1 MRAYPKGEPY
11 RPEEEKIAEKILGA
25 AVIATTVL
33 VSPAIGIAGF
43 FLGFGAMTYLFRKSD
58 FNREVKRL
66 HKKGYVAL
74 TKTEKGWLVKILR
87 KGRRRFKEIQMANLE
102 LPKQSKWDGMW
113 RFFIFDIPEGIRSRR
128 DSLRE
133 KLKSLGL
140 HNIQRSVF
148 VYPFDCR
155 KELEFVAN
163 YYNLDKYTTYTEVS
177 YTDIDQELTTYFKS
191 LKILS

>member
-25 AVIATTVL
+25 AVVATTVL
-33 VSPAIGIAGF
+33 VSPALGIAGF
-43 FLGFGAMTYLFRKSD
+43 FLGYGALTYLFRKSD

-66 HKKGYVAL
+66 QKKGYVAL
-74 TKTEKGWLVKILR
+74 TKTEKGWLIKILK
-87 KGRRRFKEIQMANLE
+87 KGRRRYKEIELANLK
-102 LPKQSKWDGMW
+102 LSKNQKWDGLW
-113 RFFIFDIPEGIRSRR
+113 RFFVFDIPEKMRSRR

-140 HNIQRSVF
+140 YNMQRSVF

-163 YYNLDKYTTYTEVS
+163 FYDLDKYTTYAEVN
-177 YTDIDQELTTYFKS
+177 YTDIDQELKKYFKS
-191 LKILS
+191 LKIIS